1 MAGTPLAPL
10 IAKDGDVE
18 LHGGELHG
26 ADHPAPR
33 PYTVGV
39 RMKFGDELEG
49 LDVHDDGVT
58 FRSGAP
64 MQPGKMIELMLCNG
78 SLLVDAVVI
87 HCAPLRD
94 GEGGFAVRTRY
105 HQTSQALSS
114 LIYEEITRLTGEASR

>member
-1 MAGTPLAPL
+1 MAGTPLAPW
-10 IAKDGDVE
+10 IAQSGNESDM
-18 LHGGELHG
+18 
-26 ADHPAPR
+26 HPAESTAAPR

-39 RMKFGDELEG
+39 RMKFGEELEG

-58 FRSGAP
+58 FRSPAA

-87 HCAPLRD
+87 QCLPLRD
-94 GEGGFAVRTRY
+94 DEGGYAVRTRY

-114 LIYEEITRLTGEASR
+114 LIYEEITRLSGEPAR